1 MGQALQP
8 EQALIFQM
16 ELALQVQLLLSRDL
30 ELALPLQWVR
40 VRLFQRLSA
49 RQPVLPP
56 LAPLQLQRALEP
68 HRLPAILRMAW
79 PWLPQPPLPLCCP
92 RSHQ

>member
-1 MGQALQP
+1 
-8 EQALIFQM
+8 M
-16 ELALQVQLLLSRDL
+16 ELALQVQLLLSREL

-40 VRLFQRLSA
+40 VR
-49 RQPVLPP
+49 QPVLLL
-56 LAPLQLQRALEP
+56 LAPLPLHRELEP

-79 PWLPQPPLPLCCP
+79 PRLPQSPLPLCCP